1 MKHAGFIKRTSAFF
15 LDLLILLILY
25 LFLKW
30 GIGFN
35 LQSYLQIGNINP
47 FYFFIFIYFFVF
59 AIINQDT
66 LGKRFLGLK
75 EVDKEGNKISAKNRL
90 LRFLFIM
97 ILIIGTQLQSI
108 FPSGRYSEQCGYM
121 LESNKY
127 LYLLSIQI
135 LCIIIY
141 MSLIFSRTK
150 QNLYDK
156 LTKTFVTENKKRTIL
171 FALMILLI
179 GLFLMLPLAL
189 KDLLISMEPETS
201 CLPEYSMRKI

>member
-1 MKHAGFIKRTSAFF
+1 MKYAGFIKRTAAFF
-15 LDLLILLILY
+15 LDLLILLILF

-35 LQSYLQIGNINP
+35 LQSYLQIGNISP

-59 AIINQDT
+59 AIINQET
-66 LGKRFLGLK
+66 LGKRFFGLK
-75 EVDKEGNKISAKNRL
+75 EVDKEGNKISTKNRL
-90 LRFLFIM
+90 LRFLFII
-97 ILIIGTQLQSI
+97 ILIIGTQLPNL
-108 FPSGRYSEQCGYM
+108 FPSGRYSEQCGYI
-121 LESNKY
+121 LESKKY
-127 LYLLSIQI
+127 LYLLPIQI

-171 FALMILLI
+171 FALIILLI
-179 GLFLMLPLAL
+179 GLFLMSPLTL
-189 KDLLISMEPETS
+189 KDLLISMEPKTMCISSEPS
-201 CLPEYSMRKI
+201 YI

>member
-1 MKHAGFIKRTSAFF
+1 MEDITKLTVHELVEKLDAKELTSEEIVSAYAKRIEDKEKDVGAFVTVTTDKA
-15 LDLLILLILY
+15 LE
-25 LFLKW
+25 K
-30 GIGFN
+30 
-35 LQSYLQIGNINP
+35 
-47 FYFFIFIYFFVF
+47 
-59 AIINQDT
+59 A
-66 LGKRFLGLK
+66 K